1 MKEHQ
6 GLALTTGDGILG
18 TVENTVAAKY
28 GLQIR
33 EMQKEHEY
41 DLLRV
46 EADTKIKGQAMQE
59 NLSRLMRTMFL
70 RQTKER
76 LKEDGLWSR
85 FCLDAGIDIKK
96 ADYEIDKL
104 GDFRD
109 EALLTFSGYCGYDI
123 NKIRYL
129 TSGNSEKL
137 GVTVQNGEIFIK
149 GERVPFTPEDVQL
162 VIGTLQDEL
171 RKQEETSTQE
181 KADLD
186 KEHAETKKALKKAE
200 RELKRIKNTAEKK
213 GMTPEEVAFLAEMD
227 EVKTDFDELID
238 RIDNAGFNAG
248 DTATPRMTAAA
259 KTLIEYMKQRVAALW
274 VKEEDAT

>member
-1 MKEHQ
+1 MEEHREAT
-6 GLALTTGDGILG
+6 LPASPEILG
-18 TVENTVAAKY
+18 KMEDTVAAKY

-76 LKEDGLWSR
+76 LKESGLWSR
-85 FCLDAGIDIKK
+85 FCLDAGIDVKK

-123 NKIRYL
+123 NKIKYL

-137 GVTVQNGEIFIK
+137 GVTVQNGEIFVK
-149 GERVPFTPEDVQL
+149 GEKVPFTPEDVQL
-162 VIGTLQDEL
+162 VIGSLQDEL
-171 RKQEETSTQE
+171 RKQEETSAQE

-186 KEHAETKKALKKAE
+186 REHAETKKALKKAE

-213 GMTPEEVAFLAEMD
+213 GMTPEEVAFLAEID
-227 EVKTDFDELID
+227 EVKTDFDGLIES
-238 RIDNAGFNAG
+238 INNAGFFAG
-248 DTATPRMTAAA
+248 DLATPRMTAAA
-259 KTLIEYMKQRVAALW
+259 RTLVEYMRQRVAALW
-274 VKEEDAT
+274 IKEEDAT